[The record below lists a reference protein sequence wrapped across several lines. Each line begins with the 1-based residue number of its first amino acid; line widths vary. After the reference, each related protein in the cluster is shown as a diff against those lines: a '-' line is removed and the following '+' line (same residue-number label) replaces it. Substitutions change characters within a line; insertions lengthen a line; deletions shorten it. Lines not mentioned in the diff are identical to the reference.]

1 MHPAEWIA
9 LVSPAL
15 VLGAAAIAAVS
26 RLTRMTVVL
35 EELGKDIR
43 TVAGRVDIHEARIG
57 ALERNA
63 RGRHRYRCHHP

>member
-1 MHPAEWIA
+1 MQPAEWIA

-15 VLGAAAIAAVS
+15 VLGGASVAAVA

-35 EELGKDIR
+35 EELGKDIS
-43 TVAGRVDIHEARIG
+43 VIAGRVDNHEARLM

-63 RGRHRYRCHHP
+63 RGRHRYR

>member
-15 VLGAAAIAAVS
+15 VLAGGVLAAAA

-43 TVAGRVDIHEARIG
+43 AVAGRVDLHESRIDN
-57 ALERNA
+57 LERNA
-63 RGRHRYRCHHP
+63 RGRHRYR